1 MRGNDKLLKLIA
13 LQRQTFDTN
22 SKIKYMPTI
31 FQKIIN
37 REIPAHIVAEN
48 KYCIAFLDINPI
60 TEGHVIAI
68 SKTDSSDYIFDM
80 DILEYTRLMSFVR
93 EVSIAMKLAIPCK
106 RIGTIIAGFEIPHA
120 HIHLLP
126 INNSSVLNFNS
137 TPLKIS
143 NSRMEEIANLISR
156 KYAGLK

>member
-1 MRGNDKLLKLIA
+1 M
-13 LQRQTFDTN
+13 
-22 SKIKYMPTI
+22 STI
-31 FQKIIN
+31 FQKIIA

-48 KYCIAFLDINPI
+48 KYCIAFLDINPL

-80 DILEYTRLMSFVR
+80 DILEYTRLMSFVKD
-93 EVSIAMKLAIPCK
+93 VSIAMKLAIPCK
-106 RIGTIIAGFEIPHA
+106 RIGTMIAGFEIPHA

-126 INNSSVLNFNS
+126 VNNSSVLNFNS

-143 NSRMEEIANLISR
+143 KDRMEEIASIIAKEYVATKQNL
-156 KYAGLK
+156 